1 MLFPDTLSIS
11 SVPVSIEELED
22 DEDVVVEESEL
33 LLLFPAE
40 FEDVVEDPEP
50 EVPAVLPVL
59 VLLDV
64 DVVLPVPVL
73 ELFELLAEVVVLLE
87 LEVPEYV
94 PEFPLY
100 ELYEL

>member
-1 MLFPDTLSIS
+1 M
-11 SVPVSIEELED
+11 
-22 DEDVVVEESEL
+22 EESEL

-40 FEDVVEDPEP
+40 FEDVVEVPEP

-64 DVVLPVPVL
+64 EVVLLVPVL
-73 ELFELLAEVVVLLE
+73 ELFELLAEVVLPELE
-87 LEVPEYV
+87 LDVPEYV